1 MWNIKERGAV
11 GETILHLCLLNATA
25 LHADLAKRLLRY
37 YPKLIN
43 DIYMCDE
50 YWGENVLHIAIVNE
64 DPAMVK
70 YLLDAGADVTER
82 CCGNFMCPE
91 DQKSSRYDTLDNEM
105 VNVTPLT
112 NYEGYVY
119 WGEYPLSFA
128 VCLSQ
133 EECFR
138 LVLARGADPDNQDTN
153 GNTILHMLVI
163 YEKVGMFDMA
173 YEMGATVS
181 IRNVQNLTPL
191 TLAAKL
197 ARIEMFFHV
206 MNIEREIYW
215 QLGEF

>member
-1 MWNIKERGAV
+1 MGNGAASNK
-11 GETILHLCLLNATA
+11 ILL
-25 LHADLAKRLLRY
+25 
-37 YPKLIN
+37 P
-43 DIYMCDE
+43 
-50 YWGENVLHIAIVNE
+50 
-64 DPAMVK
+64 
-70 YLLDAGADVTER
+70 
-82 CCGNFMCPE
+82 F
-91 DQKSSRYDTLDNEM
+91 SS
-105 VNVTPLT
+105 
-112 NYEGYVY
+112 YVY

-128 VCLSQ
+128 ACLSQ

-153 GNTILHMLVI
+153 GNTVLHMLVI
-163 YEKVGMFDMA
+163 YEKVGTFDMA

-215 QLGEF
+215 QLGEFDRFFVILIKNFSILVVFIDF

>member
-1 MWNIKERGAV
+1 MKLFNHFFVQVEPFLYNKGAGKYIPISQIVLFRNRERSKAKQLPGVRELENPDEDFDIDKNWPDISEEEYYRNPHLYKLIVWNIKERGAV

-70 YLLDAGADVTER
+70 YLLDAGGDVTER

-112 NYEGYVY
+112 NYEG
-119 WGEYPLSFA
+119 
-128 VCLSQ
+128 
-133 EECFR
+133 
-138 LVLARGADPDNQDTN
+138 
-153 GNTILHMLVI
+153 
-163 YEKVGMFDMA
+163 
-173 YEMGATVS
+173 
-181 IRNVQNLTPL
+181 
-191 TLAAKL
+191 
-197 ARIEMFFHV
+197 
-206 MNIEREIYW
+206 
-215 QLGEF
+215 